1 MIPNYSDKYEAEA
14 LFSPE
19 EAVETQGDGLPDIPA
34 AVILGYRDALTESV
48 QDRAESKV
56 DIVRSQYL
64 YKLSGA
70 VGFVPVREWG
80 IGAPVSAI
88 ITENVIAA
96 GATSVVMLGGCGCLQ
111 ESISPDTVILPTR
124 SIRDEGVSYHYV
136 PDSEPVR
143 ATTSLVDSLA
153 DSLSA
158 AGFDTERGTT
168 WTTSAMYRETI
179 PEIDKYQRDG
189 VVSLCMESAAIWA
202 VCQYRGVDTA
212 TVHGVG
218 DYLTPDDWIP
228 ESDGEK
234 DPIDMLAP
242 TVKAL
247 EEHVGQSND
256 ASSI

>member
-14 LFSPE
+14 LFSPN
-19 EAVETQGDGLPDIPA
+19 EAVEAQGDGLPDVPP
-34 AVILGYRDALTESV
+34 AVILGYQDRLTEAV
-48 QDRAESKV
+48 RDRAESKV

-64 YKLSGA
+64 YKLSDT
-70 VGFVPVREWG
+70 VGFAPVREWG

-88 ITENVIAA
+88 VTENVVAA

-111 ESISPDTVILPTR
+111 KHVSPDAAILPTE

-143 ATTSLVDSLA
+143 ASTSLVDSLA

-158 AGFDTERGTT
+158 ADFDTERGTT

-179 PEIDKYQRDG
+179 PEIEKYQRDG
-189 VVSLCMESAAIWA
+189 VVSLCMESAAIWT
-202 VCQYRGVDTA
+202 VCQYRGVDAA

-228 ESDGEK
+228 ESEGER
-234 DPIDMLAP
+234 DLTDMLGP
-242 TVKAL
+242 TVEAL
-247 EEHVGQSND
+247 EEHVQSD
-256 ASSI
+256 DSSAL